1 MTRLLA
7 AMLLFLVMG
16 VPSHAGFFSKKGA
29 KTAKARKAPKA
40 HYGVSQDKHN
50 KQVAKM
56 RAKSRKNR
64 IKGAQYKSR
73 KLKHV
78 EVTPKSS
85 PVS

>member
-16 VPSHAGFFSKKGA
+16 VPSQAGLFSKKGA
-29 KTAKARKAPKA
+29 KTAKVRKAPKA
-40 HYGVSQDKHN
+40 HYGVSKDKHD
-50 KQVAKM
+50 KQVAKA

-64 IKGAQYKSR
+64 TKGAQYKPR
-73 KLKHV
+73 KVKHV
-78 EVTPKSS
+78 DVTPKSS